1 MGPKHEPARLVELP
15 ADDAA
20 RRRQPDAPRL
30 MEFSESEPG
39 LADYIWT
46 ILEHRTLVIAATIA
60 TLMLGAAYIFLVPPT
75 YHSDALIQVE
85 DKTKNLAGLDDL
97 QSMFSDKT
105 PADTEIEILR
115 SRSLVGSVVDELTLT
130 IEAQPRT
137 FPIFGGAFFRR
148 YDGDDIASPPL
159 GLRSFAWGGE
169 RILVQRLE
177 VPEDLLEE
185 RLRLTALPGN
195 RFQLVGPKGE
205 RLVEGEVGKT
215 TSAPGV
221 QIFVA
226 ELRARPG
233 TTFRVEKRR
242 RATVIDD
249 LQNELRISEK
259 GKKTGIL
266 TVALE
271 GKDDKQ
277 IASILDAVSRTYL
290 RQNVERKSAE
300 AAKTLEFLEQQLPE
314 LKKSVETSEAALN
327 AYQQQHGTTD
337 LSLETQAILN
347 RAAEIE
353 TAISELELNR
363 SELRTRFT
371 ESHPALVALN
381 EKIGKLR
388 KERNAMDAKMRGL
401 PEQEVDIARLERDVK
416 TASELYFLLLNK
428 TQELKIVKSG
438 TIGYVRILDTALKPY
453 EPVSPKKAI
462 VLALSLFLGL
472 GLGIG
477 GAFTKKALDQGVE
490 DPSEVEAATG
500 LSIYATVPHSEKVAE
515 MSRQRSAGAAANFVA
530 LAEPNDLAVESLRS
544 LRTALQFALVDASSN
559 IVTMGGPRPSVGKS
573 FLSVNLAHVLATSGK
588 RVLLID
594 GDLRR
599 GHLHKY
605 VGGHRPGGVSEI
617 VSGQLSTVDATR
629 KTAEPNLDFIATGKI
644 PPNPSELIGS
654 PRFQAFLSEV
664 SARYDLV
671 LIDTPP
677 ILAVTDP
684 ALIGRHA
691 GVNLMALRAGKH
703 PMREIMLALKR
714 FADAGVRIHG
724 LVLNDVNAALGK
736 FSRYAHS
743 YHYQYEYK
751 SASDED

>member
-60 TLMLGAAYIFLVPPT
+60 TLMLGAAYIFVVPPT
-75 YHSDALIQVE
+75 YHSDVLIQVE
-85 DKTKNLAGLDDL
+85 DKTKNLSGLDDL

-105 PADTEIEILR
+105 PADTEIEIIR
-115 SRSLVGSVVDELTLT
+115 SRSLVGSVVDELNLSV
-130 IEAQPRT
+130 EAQPRT

-148 YDGDDIASPPL
+148 YDGDDLASPPL

-169 RILVQRLE
+169 L
-177 VPEDLLEE
+177 
-185 RLRLTALPGN
+185 
-195 RFQLVGPKGE
+195 
-205 RLVEGEVGKT
+205 
-215 TSAPGV
+215 
-221 QIFVA
+221 
-226 ELRARPG
+226 
-233 TTFRVEKRR
+233 
-242 RATVIDD
+242 
-249 LQNELRISEK
+249 
-259 GKKTGIL
+259 
-266 TVALE
+266 
-271 GKDDKQ
+271 
-277 IASILDAVSRTYL
+277 ILDAVSRTYL

-314 LKKSVETSEAALN
+314 LKKNVETSEAALN

-363 SELRTRFT
+363 SELRQRFT
-371 ESHPALVALN
+371 ENHPAMVSLN
-381 EKIGKLR
+381 EKVAKLR
-388 KERNAMDAKMRGL
+388 AERTAMNAKMKGL
-401 PEQEVDIARLERDVK
+401 PEQEVDTARLERDVK
-416 TASELYFLLLNK
+416 TASELYFMLLNR
-428 TQELKIVKSG
+428 TQELKVVKSG
-438 TIGYVRILDTALKPY
+438 TIGNVRILDTALKPY
-453 EPVSPKKAI
+453 EPVSPKKAL

-472 GLGIG
+472 GLGLG

-500 LSIYATVPHSEKVAE
+500 LSIFATVPHSEKVAE

-605 VGGHRPGGVSEI
+605 VGGQRAGGVSEI
-617 VSGQLSTVDATR
+617 VSGQLSISDATR
-629 KTAEPNLDFIATGKI
+629 KTAEPNLDFIATGRI
-644 PPNPSELIGS
+644 PPNPSELVGS
-654 PRFQAFLSEV
+654 PRFQSFLSEV

-751 SASDED
+751 SASDDD